1 MLYPIFPRIRAAN
14 VFLRSVLSLLIFLL
28 NSVGELIYLKSFNY
42 TFKMDNGQS
51 LLLILPFDLTIS
63 YWFLALY

>member
-1 MLYPIFPRIRAAN
+1 MLYHFSRIRAVN

-42 TFKMDNGQS
+42 TFKMNNGQS

-63 YWFLALY
+63 CWFLALY